1 MRIES
6 SVTSVSWIPSEAV
19 TGPLL
24 KGTFES
30 GFTHYDDPPPDELDD
45 LEELR
50 SEGRFRFA
58 NHLAA
63 WVDIRDG
70 RIVEAGYA
78 GGGIM
83 GATSVRLAS
92 IRTTF
97 EPVPLP
103 DICREPEVS
112 DAAARFVQTTGGRT
126 SLPAPRR
133 VKHPPFIQFK
143 APTVW
148 TTLALTI
155 RADGTSEFEVLGAS
169 KFPRHWIY
177 DDEGQLA
184 AKVGL
189 ANFKE
194 WYRDAFGRHTPW
206 GDRDSKALVTAVE
219 TALERELSNRIMQA
233 DERPEIRTIKRGA
246 CLVEQGEPGDELF
259 LLLDG
264 VLRVIVDGEALGEIG
279 PGAILGER
287 AVLEGGRRTSTL
299 EATTP
304 CRVAVARADQVDRAA
319 LVQLAEGH
327 RKEPESRRAKREAQE
342 ESER

>member
-19 TGPLL
+19 TGALL

-45 LEELR
+45 LEAMR
-50 SEGRFRFA
+50 VAGAFRFA

-63 WVDIRDG
+63 WIEVERG
-70 RIVEAGYA
+70 RIVDAGYE
-78 GGGIM
+78 GGGMM
-83 GATSVRLAS
+83 GATTVRLAKL
-92 IRTTF
+92 RTTF

-103 DICREPEVS
+103 DIRRDPEMSEGEV
-112 DAAARFVQTTGGRT
+112 RFVQTTGGRT
-126 SLPAPRR
+126 GLPAPRR

-148 TTLALTI
+148 TSLGLTI
-155 RADGTSEFEVLGAS
+155 RSDGTSEFQVLGAS
-169 KFPRHWIY
+169 MFPRHWVY
-177 DDEGQLA
+177 DNDGQLS

-206 GDRDSKALVTAVE
+206 GDHESPALVTAVE
-219 TALERELSNRIMQA
+219 TALERQLSLTIMNKDA
-233 DERPEIRTIKRGA
+233 KPEFRTLKKGA
-246 CLVEQGEPGDELF
+246 RLTEQGQPGDELY

-264 VLRVIVDGEALGEIG
+264 VLKVIVDGEPVGEIG

-287 AVLEGGRRTSTL
+287 AVLEGGVRTSTL
-299 EATTP
+299 RAVTK
-304 CRVAVARADQVDRAA
+304 CKVAVVPADYLDLDA
-319 LVQLAEGH
+319 LSEISETH
-327 RKEPESRRAKREAQE
+327 RREEA
-342 ESER
+342 

>member
-1 MRIES
+1 MRVES

-19 TGPLL
+19 TGPVL

-50 SEGRFRFA
+50 DAGRFRFA

-63 WVDIRDG
+63 WIDVEGG
-70 RIVEAGYA
+70 RIVDAGYS
-78 GGGIM
+78 GGGLM
-83 GATSVRLAS
+83 GATTVRLAKL
-92 IRTTF
+92 RTTF

-103 DICREPEVS
+103 DIRHEPEVS
-112 DAAARFVQTTGGRT
+112 EAVARFVQTTGGRT
-126 SLPAPRR
+126 GLPAPRR
-133 VKHPPFIQFK
+133 VKHPPFVQYR

-155 RADGTSEFEVLGAS
+155 RADGTSEFDVQGAS
-169 KFPRHWIY
+169 KFPRHWIF
-177 DDEGQLA
+177 DHDGKLA

-189 ANFKE
+189 ADFKD
-194 WYRDAFGRHTPW
+194 WYRDAFGKHTPW
-206 GDRDSKALVTAVE
+206 GERDSKALVTAVE
-219 TALERELSNRIMQA
+219 TALERELSATIMRKDA
-233 DERPEIRTIKRGA
+233 KPEIRTIKKGKP
-246 CLVEQGEPGDELF
+246 LVEQGAPGDELF

-264 VLRVIVDGEALGEIG
+264 VLSVVVDGEPIAEVG

-287 AVLEGGRRTSTL
+287 AVLEGGTRTSTL
-299 EATTP
+299 EAQTA

-319 LVQLAEGH
+319 LVELATKH
-327 RKEPESRRAKREAQE
+327 RREEQ
-342 ESER
+342 